1 MEAKTD
7 LQARLTDE
15 RTSAARKYQELVV
28 GKSGKLAL
36 LKYELIMLLCNATPG
51 ALGFALRKFLYKRL
65 FRHVGRGVVFG
76 RNLVIRHP
84 ARISLGSN
92 VILDDNCVLD
102 AKGEGEEGITIA
114 DNVFV
119 GRNTILS
126 CKGGSISLGEN
137 ANLGSNCLIH
147 AESPVRVGKHVL
159 IASYCY
165 LVGGGNHDFSR
176 TDIPIIQQP
185 SVTKGGISIGDGAW
199 LGARATILD
208 GANVGHDSIVGAGAV
223 VLESLPESVIA
234 AGVPARTI
242 KQRKQPE
249 GSGQQSTGEQRSE
262 ERGSSRG

>member
-1 MEAKTD
+1 VEAKTE

-36 LKYELIMLLCNATPG
+36 LKYELTMLLCNAVPG

-65 FRHVGRGVVFG
+65 FQHVGRGVVFG

-84 ARISLGSN
+84 ARISLGDN
-92 VILDDNCVLD
+92 VVLDDNCVLD
-102 AKGEGEEGITIA
+102 AKGESEEGITIE
-114 DNVFV
+114 DGVFI

-137 ANLGSNCLIH
+137 TNVGSNCLIH

-159 IASYCY
+159 IAAYCY

-208 GANVGHDSIVGAGAV
+208 GVSVGHDSIVGAGAV
-223 VLESLPESVIA
+223 VLESLPEFAIA
-234 AGVPARTI
+234 AGVPARII
-242 KQRKQPE
+242 KHRK
-249 GSGQQSTGEQRSE
+249 
-262 ERGSSRG
+262 SSDVR

>member
-1 MEAKTD
+1 VEAKTE

-15 RTSAARKYQELVV
+15 RTSAARKYQELVI

-36 LKYELIMLLCNATPG
+36 LKYELIMMSCNCLPG

-65 FRHVGRGVVFG
+65 FRRVGRGVVFG

-84 ARISLGSN
+84 AKISLGSN

-102 AKGEGEEGITIA
+102 AKGEGEEGITIGN
-114 DNVFV
+114 NVFV

-126 CKGGSISLGEN
+126 CKGGSINLGEN
-137 ANLGSNCLIH
+137 TNIGSNCLIH
-147 AESPVRVGKHVL
+147 AESPVRVGKRVL
-159 IASYCY
+159 IASYSY

-185 SVTKGGISIGDGAW
+185 SVTKGGISIGDGVW

-208 GANVGHDSIVGAGAV
+208 GVSVGHDSIVGAGAV
-223 VLESLPESVIA
+223 VLDSLPEFVVA
-234 AGVPARTI
+234 VGVPARII
-242 KQRKQPE
+242 KRRKQAE
-249 GSGQQSTGEQRSE
+249 GPPQESSGEQE
-262 ERGSSRG
+262 TQ